1 MGIGAKR
8 GAALANMILESCISH
23 TASLSI
29 EKLRCILASVC
40 GDGGLTIGGPSHRHH
55 SSSAAEKLWRLVH
68 PEPAPMC
75 TTWDAFH
82 RVDNSVW
89 RAIKSVPLADE
100 SFNVA
105 KRMEVLFG
113 MGDGV
118 MVLRGVAAHMG
129 GQTPA
134 RLVCPGGTRKVAYL
148 SKGPGNLLANLKHFI
163 TGIWARI
170 AWAQAGFGAH
180 TLQDLMEDGRR
191 LQDVGFVAFQLI
203 LESLLMNCVRP
214 LAKQTQACVAP
225 EGNEYKVVF
234 SITEIS
240 S

>member
-1 MGIGAKR
+1 MGVGAKR
-8 GAALANMILESCISH
+8 GVALANIILESCIAH
-23 TASLSI
+23 PANLTV
-29 EKLRCILASVC
+29 EKLRCRLASVC
-40 GDGGLTIGGPSHRHH
+40 GDGGLTIGGEAHRHA
-55 SSSAAEKLWRLVH
+55 SSSAAEKVWRCAH

-75 TTWDAFH
+75 TTWDTFH
-82 RVDNSVW
+82 RIDASIM
-89 RAIKSVPLADE
+89 RAINGVPLAAE
-100 SFNVA
+100 SFRMG

-118 MVLRGVAAHMG
+118 MVLRGVAAAMG

-134 RLVCPGGTRKVAYL
+134 RLVTAGGTRKIAYL
-148 SKGPGNLLANLKHFI
+148 TKGPGNLLANLYHYS

-170 AWAQAGFGAH
+170 AWKQEGFGSH
-180 TLQDLMEDGRR
+180 KLHELMDDGLR

-225 EGNEYKVVF
+225 
-234 SITEIS
+234 
-240 S
+240 